1 MRVMTWTALALL
13 AGCAAGPTP
22 GEAPADA
29 KLVATMRHVA
39 GPREAAAWLEA
50 ASLPSDAQ
58 RTDGTRAVLL
68 EVSLPEDG
76 SVLTE
81 VAPLELANF
90 VLRIDE
96 RDRKQVVVGIDNATA
111 ERLAFDLYASPDGQ
125 RFRRIPA
132 CPVEARGRGFARW
145 PERTREVAVAGLRR
159 ATEADARCE

>member
-1 MRVMTWTALALL
+1 MAWVAAALL
-13 AGCAAGPTP
+13 AGCAMGPTP
-22 GEAPADA
+22 GEAPEDA
-29 KLVATMRHVA
+29 ERGVTMRHVSGPQAA
-39 GPREAAAWLEA
+39 GAWLDA
-50 ASLPSDAQ
+50 ANLPSDAQ

-81 VAPLELANF
+81 IAPLELANF

-96 RDRKQVVVGIDNATA
+96 RDRRQVVVGIDNATA
-111 ERLAFDLYASPDGQ
+111 ERLAFDLYASPDGR

-145 PERTREVAVAGLRR
+145 PERTREVAVAGVRR
-159 ATEADARCE
+159 ATESDAACR